1 MTNVNIAQDEIHV
14 ILDRLTKVW
23 MTIGSD
29 ELTIWWWDPGILRGD
44 RLFQIILMIG
54 GVKLRKWDPSTT
66 FLTNL
71 IVGHRR

>member
-1 MTNVNIAQDEIHV
+1 MNNVNIAQEEIHV
-14 ILDRLTKVW
+14 ILERLKKVW

-29 ELTIWWWDPGILRGD
+29 ELTIWWWDPGILWSD
-44 RLFQIILMIG
+44 RLFQLILMIG
-54 GVKLRKWDPSTT
+54 GVKCRKWDPSIT